1 MIVSI
6 RKNSYHDKIE
16 IMNRIILSKLDFSR
30 IHKCIQD
37 ARLMNTIG
45 VNEAENLLN
54 ELHSAKVV
62 EPNEIPED
70 VATMNSIV
78 KISFMNTNKT
88 LQFTIVY
95 PDQADIKENKIS
107 IFSPVATA
115 LIGYRVSDEIEWI
128 VPSGL
133 TKLRI
138 DEIIYQPEA
147 AGDFDL

>member
-1 MIVSI
+1 MVT
-6 RKNSYHDKIE
+6 KKD
-16 IMNRIILSKLDFSR
+16 IMKIILSKLDYSR

-37 ARLMNTIG
+37 ARQANTIG
-45 VNEAENLLN
+45 INEAENLLN
-54 ELHSAKVV
+54 ELKSAKVV
-62 EPNEIPED
+62 EPEEIPAN
-70 VATMNSIV
+70 VVTMNSV
-78 KISFMNTNKT
+78 VRISFPETRKT
-88 LQFTIVY
+88 LKFRIVY
-95 PDQADIKENKIS
+95 PDQANIKENRIS

-147 AGDFDL
+147 AGDFNL